1 MDKSERHK
9 ITERPCRA
17 SPSLS
22 LSLFA
27 TQLHPPPRNYE
38 DGKNRWGGMG
48 FSGVEEEL
56 SWKILSPSDRRA
68 RFFLA
73 AVSRGRSAWWTRA
86 GGGESDLLYKS
97 RGGEGCKFPSTRARW
112 FRKARNNARPFS
124 IVLRL
129 FVALLAARKATAFLN
144 AFLSLALRLTP
155 ANAARWTGARTIAR
169 ASLII
174 AVALPCRGGSQP
186 SFSSTRGLIELKTRR
201 GENSKIY
208 MDVDMDAPTHRFL
221 FRFYAKFWNV

>member
-1 MDKSERHK
+1 MPRF
-9 ITERPCRA
+9 PL
-17 SPSLS
+17 SLS
-22 LSLFA
+22 LSLYS
-27 TQLHPPPRNYE
+27 PPSSTPLREITRTGRIDGVEWDFQGWRRNYR
-38 DGKNRWGGMG
+38 GRYYLHLIGARVSFSRRYRGG
-48 FSGVEEEL
+48 GVRGGQEREEERV
-56 SWKILSPSDRRA
+56 IYYI
-68 RFFLA
+68 
-73 AVSRGRSAWWTRA
+73 SRGVGRDANFQARELA
-86 GGGESDLLYKS
+86 GSER
-97 RGGEGCKFPSTRARW
+97 RGTTLAP
-112 FRKARNNARPFS
+112 

-144 AFLSLALRLTP
+144 ASPSLALRLTP